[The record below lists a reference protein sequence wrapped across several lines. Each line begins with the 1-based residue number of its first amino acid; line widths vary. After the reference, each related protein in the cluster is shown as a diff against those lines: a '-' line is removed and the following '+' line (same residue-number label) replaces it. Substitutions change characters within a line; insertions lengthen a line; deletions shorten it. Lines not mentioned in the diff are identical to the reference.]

1 MKNKE
6 KKKTAGSIM
15 LVQKEID
22 VTTPLTSE
30 QKEMIRRA
38 SEMPIVYDEDSPEMT
53 DEDLVQF
60 RRASDIR
67 GEE

>member
-1 MKNKE
+1 
-6 KKKTAGSIM
+6 M

-53 DEDLVQF
+53 DEDLAQF